1 MNLSAKNQDIKTI
14 RNTDN
19 PQAGAGIDQPHW
31 DRIYNT
37 RDVDQLGWHEPV
49 PEPSL
54 RLIQSCALDKSSV
67 ILNVGAGATT
77 LVDELLRL
85 GYKQIIANDI
95 SPVALEKL
103 KQRLGKQQDK
113 VKWVIDDLLHPSELT
128 GIGPV
133 DLWHDR
139 AVLHF
144 FTNPAEQEQYFG
156 LLKKLVASPG
166 FVILA
171 TFRTKGATTC
181 SGLPVLGYDAP
192 GLEMKLGS
200 DFEILE
206 TFDHTYIMPSGDS
219 RKYIYALFK
228 RIRKTDGLIP
238 FYLI

>member
-1 MNLSAKNQDIKTI
+1 MSANYHDIKTA
-14 RNTDN
+14 RKTDQ
-19 PQAGAGIDQPHW
+19 PQAGIEQPHW
-31 DRIYNT
+31 DRVYVSQ
-37 RDVDQLGWHEPV
+37 DVDKLGWYEPV

-54 RLIQSCALDKSSV
+54 RLIRSCALEKTSV
-67 ILNVGAGATT
+67 ILNVGAGTTT

-85 GYKQIIANDI
+85 GYQQIIANDI
-95 SPVALEKL
+95 SPVALGKL

-113 VKWVIDDLLHPSELT
+113 VKWVVDDLLHPSELS

-144 FTNPAEQEQYFG
+144 FTKPAEQEQYFG
-156 LLKKLVASPG
+156 LLKKLVTSPG

-171 TFRTKGATTC
+171 TFRAGGATTC

-200 DFEILE
+200 DFEMVE
-206 TFDHTYIMPSGDS
+206 AFDHRYTMPSGDS

-228 RIRKTDGLIP
+228 RVRRTDVLIP
-238 FYLI
+238 LYLN